1 MSRPGDLLR
10 IRGARQ
16 HNLAGLDLDIPK
28 HRLVVLTGPSGSGK
42 SSLAFDTVYAEGQRR
57 YLESLSAHA
66 RLHLERL
73 PTPAVESMEGLSPT
87 LAVEQRHSGGSGRS
101 TLATSTEIH
110 DHLRVL
116 FATNGTPHDP
126 KTGRPLL
133 ASSPSQIVD
142 HLLHD
147 HSDNFAVLLA
157 PVPSADPVRLKK
169 EGFLR
174 ARRQGQWIDLGSFTG
189 ALEGL
194 ELVVDRLQI
203 QDSSRARLADSVEL
217 ALRLGQGRLLV
228 AFTSAD
234 FSRSSGKPD
243 LSLSSEPED
252 PETGYRAPR
261 LTPRH
266 FSFNSP
272 EGACPECSGLGI
284 RLAPDPGKVVPHPE
298 LSLEKGAIAPWNQ
311 GHPRIRSFYR
321 TLGRDLARHLGVEPT
336 TPWSQW
342 PNSAREFVLRGSGG
356 KAVSLQA
363 SHPVRLLREKKPF
376 EGILPE
382 LDRRMATAPNE
393 AARHRIRRF
402 FSPSTCP
409 SCRGHRLHP
418 DALLVTLGG
427 PPGRGHSIA
436 SLCQLSV
443 AAARTFLA
451 SLPTPSGPAAH
462 AFDPLRQAV
471 VHRLSFLEKLG
482 LGYLSLD
489 RGMDTLSGGEAR
501 RARLATQ
508 LGGGLTGVL
517 YVLDEPSIGLHPSDH
532 SRLLD
537 LLCALR
543 DLGNSLLVVEHDEE
557 TLRRADHLIELGP
570 GAGAEGGRLV
580 AQGTPQEISATENSL
595 TGAFLSGRRRIS
607 FPPRRRASIGQL
619 ILRGASAHNLKG
631 IDLKIPL
638 GAFTCVSGV
647 SGSGKS
653 TLIFD
658 TLAPALLRHL
668 QGSSAAPEPGSF
680 ASWEGADQLSR
691 ALVIDQTPLGRMSRS
706 NPLTLLGV
714 FDELRKLFAALPASR
729 ARGFGPSRFSF
740 NIRGGRCETCGGHGE
755 ITVQLQLLPEAV
767 APCPTCAGR
776 RYNRETLGVSY
787 RGHSIADVLDLSVDR
802 ALQLFRAIPALASAL
817 EALQKVGLGYLP
829 IGQPADRLSGG
840 EAQRVRLATALAS
853 RTRGPSLYLLDEP
866 TTGLHLAEVERLLSV
881 FFALCESGHTLVV
894 VEHHPDVIRHADH
907 IIDLGPG
914 GGEAGGRI
922 VTQGTPAEVAR
933 CQESATG
940 RILRDLMK

>member
-1 MSRPGDLLR
+1 MIRPGDLLR

-16 HNLAGLDLDIPK
+16 HNLNGLDLDIPK

-73 PTPAVESMEGLSPT
+73 PAPAVDSIEGLSPT

-101 TLATSTEIH
+101 TLATATEIH

-116 FATNGTPHDP
+116 YATNGTPHDP
-126 KTGRPLL
+126 KTSRPLL
-133 ASSPSQIVD
+133 AASPQQIVD
-142 HLLHD
+142 RLQREHPGA
-147 HSDNFAVLLA
+147 FTVLLA
-157 PVPSADPVRLKK
+157 PLASADPIRLKK

-174 ARRQGQWIDLGSFTG
+174 TRRKGKWVELSSATEASD
-189 ALEGL
+189 L

-203 QDSSRARLADSVEL
+203 QESGRARLTDSVEL
-217 ALRLGQGRLLV
+217 ALRLGQGRLIV
-228 AFTSAD
+228 AFTSSD
-234 FSRSSGKPD
+234 FAEPSGQPD
-243 LSLSSEPED
+243 LTLSSEPED
-252 PETGYRAPR
+252 PQTGYRAPR

-272 EGACPECSGLGI
+272 EGACPECSGLGV
-284 RLAPDPGKVVPHPE
+284 RLAPDPAKVVPNSS
-298 LSLEKGAIAPWNQ
+298 LSLDQGAIAPWNRA
-311 GHPRIRSFYR
+311 HPRIRSYYR
-321 TLGRDLARHLGVEPT
+321 NLGRDIARHLGMAAN
-336 TPWSQW
+336 TPWSDW
-342 PNSAREFVLRGSGG
+342 PAPAREFLLRGSHG
-356 KAVSLQA
+356 KSVTLQTTQ
-363 SHPVRLLREKKPF
+363 PGRLVREKKPF
-376 EGILPE
+376 EGVLPE
-382 LDRRMATAPNE
+382 LDRRMAESATE
-393 AARHRIRRF
+393 ASRNRIRRF
-402 FSPSTCP
+402 FSPGTCP
-409 SCRGHRLHP
+409 SCRGRRLHP

-427 PPGRGHSIA
+427 PPGQGQDLA
-436 SLCQLSV
+436 SLCQLPIS
-443 AAARTFLA
+443 AARKFLED
-451 SLPTPSGPAAH
+451 LPTPAGPTAH
-462 AFDPLRQAV
+462 AFNPLRQAV
-471 VHRLSFLEKLG
+471 IHRLTFLEKLG
-482 LGYLSLD
+482 LGYLTLD
-489 RGMDTLSGGEAR
+489 RPMDTLSGGEAR
-501 RARLATQ
+501 RVRLATQ

-537 LLCALR
+537 LLAALR

-557 TLRRADHLIELGP
+557 TLRRADHVIELGP
-570 GAGAEGGRLV
+570 GAGTEGGKLV
-580 AQGTPQEISATENSL
+580 AQGTPGEIATRENSL
-595 TGAFLSGRRRIS
+595 TGSFLSGRRKIS
-607 FPPRRRASIGQL
+607 FPPRHPPPLGQL
-619 ILRGASAHNLKG
+619 ILRGASAHNLKNV
-631 IDLKIPL
+631 DLKIPL
-638 GAFTCVSGV
+638 GTFTCVTGV

-658 TLAPALLRHL
+658 TLAPALQRQLD
-668 QGSSAAPEPGSF
+668 GPSSTQQAGSF
-680 ASWEGADQLSR
+680 FSLSGTESLSR
-691 ALVIDQTPLGRMSRS
+691 ALVIDQTPLARLSRS
-706 NPLTLLGV
+706 NPLTILGV

-740 NIRGGRCETCGGHGE
+740 NVRGGRCETCGGHGE

-776 RYNRETLGVSY
+776 RYNRETLAISY

-802 ALQLFRAIPALASAL
+802 ALQLFRAIPALASAF

-907 IIDLGPG
+907 IVDLGPG

-922 VTQGTPAEVAR
+922 VAQGTPIEVAR
-933 CQESATG
+933 CSESATG
-940 RILRDLMK
+940 QLLRDLLP

>member
-16 HNLAGLDLDIPK
+16 HNLARLDLDIPK

-73 PTPAVESMEGLSPT
+73 PAPAVDSMEGLSPT

-101 TLATSTEIH
+101 TLATATEIH

-116 FATNGTPHDP
+116 YATNGTPHDP
-126 KTGRPLL
+126 KSGRPLL
-133 ASSPSQIVD
+133 AASPPQIVD
-142 HLLHD
+142 RLLREK
-147 HSDNFAVLLA
+147 SGAFAVLLA
-157 PVPSADPVRLKK
+157 PLPSADPVRLKK

-174 ARRQGQWIDLGSFTG
+174 ARRQGKWVDLSSSTDEE
-189 ALEGL
+189 AL
-194 ELVVDRLQI
+194 ELVIDRLQI
-203 QDSSRARLADSVEL
+203 QESGRARLADSVEL
-217 ALRLGQGRLLV
+217 ALRLGQGRLNV

-234 FSRSSGKPD
+234 FSQSSGQPD
-243 LSLSSEPED
+243 LTLSSEPED
-252 PETGYRAPR
+252 PQTGYRAPR

-272 EGACPECSGLGI
+272 EGACPECSGLGV
-284 RLAPDPGKVVPHPE
+284 RLAPDPAKVVPNPS
-298 LSLEKGAIAPWNQ
+298 LSLDKGAIAPWNRA
-311 GHPRIRSFYR
+311 HPRIRSYYR
-321 TLGRDLARHLGVEPT
+321 NLGRDLARHLGVEST
-336 TPWSQW
+336 TPWSDW
-342 PNSAREFVLRGSGG
+342 PSPAREFLLRGSKG
-356 KAVSLQA
+356 KSVTLQTTQ
-363 SHPVRLLREKKPF
+363 PGRLVREKKPF

-382 LDRRMATAPNE
+382 LDRRMTEASSE
-393 AARHRIRRF
+393 AARNRIRRF
-402 FSPSTCP
+402 FSPGTCP
-409 SCRGHRLHP
+409 SCRGRRLHP

-427 PPGRGHSIA
+427 PPGRGHDIA
-436 SLCQLSV
+436 SLCQLPIS
-443 AAARTFLA
+443 AARKFLQE
-451 SLPTPSGPAAH
+451 LPAPGGPSAH
-462 AFDPLRQAV
+462 AFDPLRQAAI
-471 VHRLSFLEKLG
+471 HRLTFLEKLG
-482 LGYLSLD
+482 LGYLTLD
-489 RGMDTLSGGEAR
+489 RPMDTLSGGEAR

-517 YVLDEPSIGLHPSDH
+517 YVLDEPSIGLHPADH

-537 LLCALR
+537 ILAALR

-570 GAGAEGGRLV
+570 GAGTEGGKLI
-580 AQGTPQEISATENSL
+580 AQGTPKEIAATPNSL
-595 TGAFLSGRRRIS
+595 TGAFLSGQRRIS
-607 FPPRRRASIGQL
+607 FPARRPVAMGKL
-619 ILRGASAHNLKG
+619 VLRGASAHNLKNL
-631 IDLKIPL
+631 DLEIPL
-638 GAFTCVSGV
+638 GSFTCVTGV

-653 TLIFD
+653 TLVFD
-658 TLAPALLRHL
+658 TLAPALQRQLG
-668 QGSSAAPEPGSF
+668 GSSSASEPGSF
-680 ASWEGADQLSR
+680 SSLTGAESLSR
-691 ALVIDQTPLGRMSRS
+691 ALVIDQTPLARLSRS
-706 NPLTLLGV
+706 NPLTILGV
-714 FDELRKLFAALPASR
+714 FDELRKLYAALPASR

-740 NIRGGRCETCGGHGE
+740 NVRGGRCETCGGHGE

-767 APCPTCAGR
+767 APCPTCAGQ
-776 RYNRETLGVSY
+776 RYNRETLAVTY

-829 IGQPADRLSGG
+829 VGQPADRLSGG

-907 IIDLGPG
+907 IVDLGPG
-914 GGEAGGRI
+914 GGESGGRI
-922 VTQGTPAEVAR
+922 VAQGTPSQVAR
-933 CQESATG
+933 SSESATG
-940 RILRDLMK
+940 KILRDLL

>member
-16 HNLAGLDLDIPK
+16 HNLARLDLDIPK

-73 PTPAVESMEGLSPT
+73 PAPAVDSIEGLSPT

-101 TLATSTEIH
+101 TLATATEIH

-116 FATNGTPHDP
+116 YATNGTPHDP
-126 KTGRPLL
+126 KNGRPLL
-133 ASSPSQIVD
+133 AASPQQIVD
-142 HLLHD
+142 RLLREK
-147 HSDNFAVLLA
+147 SGAFAVLLA
-157 PVPSADPVRLKK
+157 PLPAADPVRLKK

-174 ARRQGQWIDLGSFTG
+174 ARRQGKWVDLSSSTEEE
-189 ALEGL
+189 AL
-194 ELVVDRLQI
+194 ELVIDRLQI
-203 QDSSRARLADSVEL
+203 QESGRARLADSVEL
-217 ALRLGQGRLLV
+217 ALRLGQGRLTV

-234 FSRSSGKPD
+234 FSQSCGQPD
-243 LSLSSEPED
+243 LTLSSEPED
-252 PETGYRAPR
+252 PQTGYRAPR

-272 EGACPECSGLGI
+272 EGACPECSGLGV
-284 RLAPDPGKVVPHPE
+284 RLAPDSSKVVPNPS
-298 LSLEKGAIAPWNQ
+298 LSLDKGAIAPWNRA
-311 GHPRIRSFYR
+311 HPRIRSYYR
-321 TLGRDLARHLGVEPT
+321 NLGRDLARHLGVEST
-336 TPWSQW
+336 TAWSDW
-342 PNSAREFVLRGSGG
+342 PPSAREFLLRGSNG
-356 KAVSLQA
+356 KSVTLQTTQ
-363 SHPVRLLREKKPF
+363 PGRLVREKKPF
-376 EGILPE
+376 EGLLPE
-382 LDRRMATAPNE
+382 LDRRMKEASSD
-393 AARHRIRRF
+393 AARNRIRRF
-402 FSPSTCP
+402 FSPGTCP
-409 SCRGHRLHP
+409 SCRGRRLHP

-427 PPGRGHSIA
+427 PPGRGHDIA
-436 SLCQLSV
+436 SLCQLPIS
-443 AAARTFLA
+443 AARKFLQE
-451 SLPTPSGPAAH
+451 LPAPAGPSAH
-462 AFDPLRQAV
+462 AFNPLRQAV
-471 VHRLSFLEKLG
+471 IHRLTFLEKLG
-482 LGYLSLD
+482 LGYLTLD
-489 RGMDTLSGGEAR
+489 RPMDTLSGGEAR

-517 YVLDEPSIGLHPSDH
+517 YVLDEPSIGLHPADH

-537 LLCALR
+537 LLAALR

-570 GAGAEGGRLV
+570 GAGTEGGKLV
-580 AQGTPQEISATENSL
+580 AQGTPKEIAAAPNSL
-595 TGAFLSGRRRIS
+595 TGAFLSGQRRIS
-607 FPPRRRASIGQL
+607 FPSRRPASIGKL
-619 ILRGASAHNLKG
+619 ILRGASAHNLKNV
-631 IDLKIPL
+631 DLEIPL
-638 GAFTCVSGV
+638 GSFTCVTGV

-653 TLIFD
+653 TLVFD
-658 TLAPALLRHL
+658 TLAPALHRQL
-668 QGSSAAPEPGSF
+668 GGPASALEPGSF
-680 ASWEGADQLSR
+680 VSLSGAESLSR
-691 ALVIDQTPLGRMSRS
+691 ALVIDQTPLARLSRS
-706 NPLTLLGV
+706 NPLTILGV

-740 NIRGGRCETCGGHGE
+740 NVRGGRCETCGGHGE

-776 RYNRETLGVSY
+776 RYNRETLAATY

-802 ALQLFRAIPALASAL
+802 ALQLFRAIPALALAL

-907 IIDLGPG
+907 IVDLGPG
-914 GGEAGGRI
+914 GGESGGRI
-922 VTQGTPAEVAR
+922 VASGTPVEVAR
-933 CQESATG
+933 CPESATG
-940 RILRDLMK
+940 KILCSLGL

>member
-1 MSRPGDLLR
+1 VSRPGDLLR

-16 HNLAGLDLDIPK
+16 HNLARLDLDIPK

-73 PTPAVESMEGLSPT
+73 PAPAVDSMEGLSPT

-101 TLATSTEIH
+101 TLATATEIH

-116 FATNGTPHDP
+116 YATNGTPHDP
-126 KTGRPLL
+126 KSGRPLL
-133 ASSPSQIVD
+133 AASPPQIVD
-142 HLLHD
+142 RLLREK
-147 HSDNFAVLLA
+147 SGAFAVLLA
-157 PVPSADPVRLKK
+157 PLPSADPVRLKK

-174 ARRQGQWIDLGSFTG
+174 ARRQGKWVDLSSSTDEE
-189 ALEGL
+189 AL
-194 ELVVDRLQI
+194 ELVIDRLQI
-203 QDSSRARLADSVEL
+203 QESGRARLADSVEL
-217 ALRLGQGRLLV
+217 ALRLGQGRLNV

-234 FSRSSGKPD
+234 FSQSSGQPD
-243 LSLSSEPED
+243 LTLSSEPED
-252 PETGYRAPR
+252 PQTGYRAPR

-272 EGACPECSGLGI
+272 EGACPECSGLGV
-284 RLAPDPGKVVPHPE
+284 RLAPDPAKVVPNPS
-298 LSLEKGAIAPWNQ
+298 LSLDKGAIAPWNRA
-311 GHPRIRSFYR
+311 HPRIRSYYR
-321 TLGRDLARHLGVEPT
+321 NLGRDLARHLGVEST
-336 TPWSQW
+336 TLWSDW
-342 PNSAREFVLRGSGG
+342 PSPAREFLLRGSKG
-356 KAVSLQA
+356 KSVTLQTTQ
-363 SHPVRLLREKKPF
+363 PGRLVREKKPF

-382 LDRRMATAPNE
+382 LDRRMTEASSE
-393 AARHRIRRF
+393 AARNRIRRF
-402 FSPSTCP
+402 FSPGTCP
-409 SCRGHRLHP
+409 SCRGRRLHP

-427 PPGRGHSIA
+427 PPGRGHDIA
-436 SLCQLSV
+436 SLCQLPIS
-443 AAARTFLA
+443 AARKFLQE
-451 SLPTPSGPAAH
+451 LPAPGGPSAH
-462 AFDPLRQAV
+462 AFDPLRQAAI
-471 VHRLSFLEKLG
+471 HRLTFLEKLG
-482 LGYLSLD
+482 LGYLTLD
-489 RGMDTLSGGEAR
+489 RPMDTLSGGEAR

-517 YVLDEPSIGLHPSDH
+517 YVLDEPSIGLHPADH

-537 LLCALR
+537 LLAALR

-570 GAGAEGGRLV
+570 GAGTEGGKLI
-580 AQGTPQEISATENSL
+580 AQGTPKEIAATPNSL
-595 TGAFLSGRRRIS
+595 TGAFLSGQRRIS
-607 FPPRRRASIGQL
+607 FPARRPVAMGKL
-619 ILRGASAHNLKG
+619 VLRGASAHNLKNL
-631 IDLKIPL
+631 DLEIPL
-638 GAFTCVSGV
+638 GSFTCVTGV

-653 TLIFD
+653 TLVFD
-658 TLAPALLRHL
+658 TLAPALQRQLG
-668 QGSSAAPEPGSF
+668 GSSSASEPGSF
-680 ASWEGADQLSR
+680 SSLTGAESLSR
-691 ALVIDQTPLGRMSRS
+691 ALVIDQTPLARLSRS
-706 NPLTLLGV
+706 NPLTILGV
-714 FDELRKLFAALPASR
+714 FDELRKLYAALPASR

-740 NIRGGRCETCGGHGE
+740 NVRGGRCETCGGHGE

-767 APCPTCAGR
+767 APCPTCAGQ
-776 RYNRETLGVSY
+776 RYNRETLAVTY

-829 IGQPADRLSGG
+829 VGQPADRLSGG

-907 IIDLGPG
+907 IVDLGPG
-914 GGEAGGRI
+914 GGESGGRI
-922 VTQGTPAEVAR
+922 VAQGTPSQVAR
-933 CQESATG
+933 SSESATG
-940 RILRDLMK
+940 KILRDLL